1 MEKTVQGWDSRS
13 CPIIRFEKEFNP
25 CNPHFYIRS
34 EKEFNPFYL
43 HFYIRSWKEFNPF
56 TFISMLRDKPKNLT
70 HAHSTFILGR
80 ILRDKLKNLKNLTHA
95 TSTFILGS
103 ILRDKPRQRLSR
115 LEKRKSKKP

>member
-13 CPIIRFEKEFNP
+13 CPIIRFEKEFSP
-25 CNPHFYIRS
+25 CN
-34 EKEFNPFYL
+34 L
-43 HFYIRSWKEFNPF
+43 HFYIRFEKEFNPF

-103 ILRDKPRQRLSR
+103 ILRDKLRQRLSR
-115 LEKRKSKKP
+115 LEKKKSKKP

>member
-25 CNPHFYIRS
+25 CD
-34 EKEFNPFYL
+34 L
-43 HFYIRSWKEFNPF
+43 HFYIMSWKEFNPF

-70 HAHSTFILGR
+70 HA
-80 ILRDKLKNLKNLTHA
+80 A
-95 TSTFILGS
+95 STFILGS
-103 ILRDKPRQRLSR
+103 ILRDKLRQRLSR